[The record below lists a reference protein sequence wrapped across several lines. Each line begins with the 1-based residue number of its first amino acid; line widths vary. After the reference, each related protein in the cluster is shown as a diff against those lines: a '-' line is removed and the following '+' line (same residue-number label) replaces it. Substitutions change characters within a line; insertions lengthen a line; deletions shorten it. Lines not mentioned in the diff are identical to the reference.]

1 MKRKPFQKSLLAIMV
16 GAISTQVLA
25 VEVDLGAG
33 KTQFVSET
41 YNESLIL
48 TGQTTQITTPTN
60 SPPAGLGVADTHIQ
74 GSLINRADITLESQG
89 NTVRAIAIDPMFWT
103 GPANLNPGTITG
115 DVIQAGNVLMRNGGY
130 EGLEIGATT
139 IGGSVINSGTIRS
152 TPPTGTVT
160 TPGYLGGGEGI
171 YLHGTTIAGD
181 VSNTGVIDMAGPD
194 AIGLILDVNGGTPTT
209 IGGKLLNSG
218 SITATGEGAWGI
230 EVETDT
236 SPLRIENSGLISANG
251 NDAKGMFFYNGTIDY
266 ILNTGTLE
274 AKGTNANAFE
284 FLEATFAQN
293 SASGSRGIIN
303 RGTITADGTAIL
315 VGPDQ
320 TSSFEINQQ
329 AGEIRSNSGTAI
341 DANNLATLNWT
352 GGQITGDLLNL
363 NAVNVAGQANFAGSR
378 IIAPVSVNAGSLNL
392 SAPGTAITGNLNVAS
407 GAGIDMHLSDS
418 VVPTTPYLTVNGTA
432 NFAQASKLTV
442 SANPGDFASTNDGT
456 QYTLLQATS
465 VQNNGLSVTSAS
477 SLLDVLSYSADA
489 QTVKAVVA
497 VKNDQQVQ
505 QDLAGVGAGAASALA
520 VNRFKNGV
528 LSTLSQDDQ
537 VFQALANAG
546 TAQQL
551 AQIGDQLKPDV
562 NRGALDVALSG
573 QSVVNGA
580 IFNRLTDQRESHQ
593 VGGVWVQG
601 LSSNMDQ
608 DGRGG
613 NNGYSANSSGMAVG
627 VDGRLN
633 DTTTLGV
640 AYSYLNSNLH
650 SDLGNKTDVEGHA
663 LSLYGNWALQ
673 NWFVDGSLSYGHNEN
688 DSKRHIAGT
697 TAKGSYDSN
706 VLSASVIGGYSFKP
720 SQAVVI
726 EPRVAARYSN
736 VRMDGYD
743 EKGSSAALS
752 TRSQR
757 YEVGEL
763 GAGVRLAGNLPMG
776 AGRLQPEATLMA
788 YHDLMGDRVAQTS
801 SFVAGGSAF
810 TVTGASVARDSYEA
824 SVGVNYN
831 VSDFTVGASYTRQ
844 ARSGF
849 DADGVMLKARYAF

>member
-1 MKRKPFQKSLLAIMV
+1 MV

>member
-418 VVPTTPYLTVNGTA
+418 VVPTTPHLTVNGTA
-432 NFAQASKLTV
+432 N
-442 SANPGDFASTNDGT
+442 
-456 QYTLLQATS
+456 
-465 VQNNGLSVTSAS
+465 
-477 SLLDVLSYSADA
+477 
-489 QTVKAVVA
+489 
-497 VKNDQQVQ
+497 
-505 QDLAGVGAGAASALA
+505 
-520 VNRFKNGV
+520 
-528 LSTLSQDDQ
+528 
-537 VFQALANAG
+537 
-546 TAQQL
+546 
-551 AQIGDQLKPDV
+551 
-562 NRGALDVALSG
+562 
-573 QSVVNGA
+573 
-580 IFNRLTDQRESHQ
+580 
-593 VGGVWVQG
+593 
-601 LSSNMDQ
+601 
-608 DGRGG
+608 
-613 NNGYSANSSGMAVG
+613 
-627 VDGRLN
+627 
-633 DTTTLGV
+633 
-640 AYSYLNSNLH
+640 
-650 SDLGNKTDVEGHA
+650 
-663 LSLYGNWALQ
+663 
-673 NWFVDGSLSYGHNEN
+673 
-688 DSKRHIAGT
+688 
-697 TAKGSYDSN
+697 
-706 VLSASVIGGYSFKP
+706 
-720 SQAVVI
+720 
-726 EPRVAARYSN
+726 
-736 VRMDGYD
+736 
-743 EKGSSAALS
+743 
-752 TRSQR
+752 
-757 YEVGEL
+757 
-763 GAGVRLAGNLPMG
+763 
-776 AGRLQPEATLMA
+776 
-788 YHDLMGDRVAQTS
+788 
-801 SFVAGGSAF
+801 
-810 TVTGASVARDSYEA
+810 
-824 SVGVNYN
+824 
-831 VSDFTVGASYTRQ
+831 
-844 ARSGF
+844 
-849 DADGVMLKARYAF
+849 